1 MIIYFEG
8 PDGSGKSTLITYLSR
23 RLDQLQRLR
32 GIKIVE
38 HAERMIPTR
47 PYQPNRIEPSALMTK
62 LTEMATDNETVYIL
76 DRGPLSDIIYCAF
89 NGYRPVISLSAWFAF
104 WLNYSD
110 MITMVYCDSDVAEE
124 MMLARGDNYP
134 IAVQYYKQIR
144 YMYQQVMPMFS
155 PCRYDMAKHKTSED
169 MLARVNIII
178 ATMFAKV
185 ERRKNIDSHLYGLMR
200 RVNADKIKEER
211 EKHIVAEKPKEE
223 GTKDEEVSE

>member
-32 GIKIVE
+32 GIKVVE
-38 HAERMIPTR
+38 HGERLIPTR
-47 PYQPNRIEPSALMTK
+47 PYQPNRIEPSALMVK
-62 LTEMATDNETVYIL
+62 LAEMAIDKETVYIL

-89 NGYRPVISLSAWFAF
+89 NGYQPVISLSTWFVF

-185 ERRKNIDSHLYGLMR
+185 EHQKNIDSHLYGLIR

-211 EKHIVAEKPKEE
+211 EKHIVADKPKEE
-223 GTKDEEVSE
+223 SGEDEKVSE